1 MDVPV
6 WQRVYEDIQA
16 DAQAAGKDAN
26 FVLICAAQDAG
37 GEAVAGPIF
46 DAASPTYVQV
56 VDENHLVSSAFNF
69 VNVPSSAWI
78 DEEGTIVR
86 IDEGTYSKL
95 HEFGEGD
102 QKISFGNDVYTPA
115 LKDWV
120 ANGAASKHVQ
130 SADTVAGNV
139 RAHTFEQQQADAAFA
154 LGNLFRAHGNAEKSD
169 QYWAMAR
176 ELNPDSVNFIRQNLT
191 LTEEG
196 SAGEQFQQMMG
207 EYVAQGKDYYRP
219 LDFE

>member
-6 WQRVYEDIQA
+6 WQRIYEEINDP
-16 DAQAAGKDAN
+16 N
-26 FVLICAAQDAG
+26 FVLICAAQDTG
-37 GEAVAGPIF
+37 GEAAAGPIF
-46 DAASPTYVQV
+46 DAANPTYVQV
-56 VDENHLVSSAFNF
+56 VDENHVISSAFNF

-78 DEEGTIVR
+78 DEEGRIVR
-86 IDEGTYSKL
+86 IDEGTYSQI
-95 HEFGEGD
+95 HEFGEGE
-102 QKISFGNDVYTPA
+102 QKISFGNDVYEPA

-130 SADTVAGNV
+130 SAEEVAGNV
-139 RAHTFEQQQADAAFA
+139 RAHSADQQRADAAFQ
-154 LGNLFRAHGNAEKSD
+154 LGNLFRTHGENDKAD
-169 QYWAMAR
+169 HYWQMAR

-196 SAGEQFQQMMG
+196 SAGETFQQMMG
-207 EYVAQGKDYYRP
+207 EYIAQGKDYYRP